1 MSKKLKLL
9 LIDDDPKLVEKI
21 KRIPGFSQHPDGD
34 KMIPFV
40 TNDAPMGRDVDPS
53 VRKRMMIASE
63 AFEVK
68 WLKSPKDIKN
78 YLNIVKTVTY
88 KYGKQNLS
96 KFCFI
101 PDIIVF
107 DYSLTQGMNDPLNFS
122 DDILSFIDPNYIPVN
137 YLKQKGHSIELSEEN
152 IKHSIEVEQDTL
164 GLFLSTLILEI
175 YAQEY
180 PCIGIPITFFKDKLE
195 GKDAHIFEWVVNEYY
210 NEVMKWKGKG
220 NKSWH
225 EIIDFSLPL
234 YQDKLLTQIKQSRIT
249 INPSHLY
256 ELLNGGY
263 LVKKGE
269 VKRGIDAL
277 SFKTIYGEKSINLD
291 YLFINTNPFNETE
304 PTESQKKAAKDA
316 LVKERDIEIDIFL
329 HKVVDAVI
337 QLANVGLGIK
347 EIVKAKEIA
356 DTLFSDYLTDFEDRI
371 DLSEFTSRNGSLDRR
386 EQNNLKDLLI
396 KFSVKDQKIAS
407 EKEKSI
413 LNYKNSQNPQII
425 RLAILYLITDASI
438 KLSKLYKISNK
449 KSQYRE
455 LDEQEIYYLL
465 NPVVNT
471 NEADGLRIPMHFENG
486 SDVRAVLDKFCQS
499 LIRSYLDK
507 TEPQPKRN
515 KSFFDFSTWISP
527 GEKIILKSFFNE
539 EESLL
544 PPWLK

>member
-1 MSKKLKLL
+1 M
-9 LIDDDPKLVEKI
+9 
-21 KRIPGFSQHPDGD
+21 
-34 KMIPFV
+34 
-40 TNDAPMGRDVDPS
+40 
-53 VRKRMMIASE
+53 
-63 AFEVK
+63 
-68 WLKSPKDIKN
+68 
-78 YLNIVKTVTY
+78 
-88 KYGKQNLS
+88 
-96 KFCFI
+96 
-101 PDIIVF
+101 
-107 DYSLTQGMNDPLNFS
+107 
-122 DDILSFIDPNYIPVN
+122 
-137 YLKQKGHSIELSEEN
+137 
-152 IKHSIEVEQDTL
+152 
-164 GLFLSTLILEI
+164 
-175 YAQEY
+175 
-180 PCIGIPITFFKDKLE
+180 
-195 GKDAHIFEWVVNEYY
+195 
-210 NEVMKWKGKG
+210 
-220 NKSWH
+220 
-225 EIIDFSLPL
+225 PL

>member
-1 MSKKLKLL
+1 MSNKLKIL
-9 LIDDDPKLVEKI
+9 LIDDNPELRNEVGRFGLFQGHSDSEKLMPYVWND
-21 KRIPGFSQHPDGD
+21 SPDGSD
-34 KMIPFV
+34 
-40 TNDAPMGRDVDPS
+40 DDPDLN
-53 VRKRMMIASE
+53 RRMEIVGD

-78 YLNIVKTVTY
+78 YLELTKTISRTFD
-88 KYGKQNLS
+88 KITLS
-96 KFCFI
+96 KKGFI
-101 PDIIVF
+101 PDIVVF
-107 DYSLTQGMNDPLNFS
+107 DYSLTQGMNDDINLS
-122 DDILSFIDPNYIPVN
+122 ADILEYINPNIGMQNFLKDEDKPVHLEERN
-137 YLKQKGHSIELSEEN
+137 ISHSIPRD
-152 IKHSIEVEQDTL
+152 QDTL

-175 YAQEY
+175 FAQDY
-180 PCIGIPITFFKDKLE
+180 PCIGIPITFFKDKLD
-195 GKDAHIFEWVVNEYY
+195 GKDAHVFEWVVNEYY
-210 NEVMKWKGKG
+210 DKVMKWKGKA
-220 NKSWH
+220 NKKWH
-225 EIIDFSLPL
+225 EIIDFSMPL
-234 YQDKLLTQIKQSRIT
+234 YQEKILTQIKQNRIT

-263 LVKKGE
+263 LVREGK
-269 VKRGIDAL
+269 VKRGIETL
-277 SFKTIYGEKSINLD
+277 SLNTIYGDKSINLD
-291 YLFINTNPFNETE
+291 YLFVNANPFKGAQ
-304 PTESQKKAAKDA
+304 PTDSQKEVVGDS
-316 LVKERDIEIDIFL
+316 LVTERDVEIDIFL

-356 DTLFSDYLTDFEDRI
+356 DTLFSDYSADFEDRI
-371 DLSEFTSRNGSLDRR
+371 DLSEFTSRNGSLEQR

-396 KFSVKDQKIAS
+396 KFSVRDQKIAS

-413 LNYKNSQNPQII
+413 LNYKDSQNPQII
-425 RLAILYLITDASI
+425 RLAILYLITDTSI

-455 LDEQEIYYLL
+455 LDEHEIYYLL